1 VAMLQS
7 MIIVIEAPFELALV
21 HIVIGIRFRPHTPR
35 GIELVNVHED
45 LPREAKKVFANHH

>member
-1 VAMLQS
+1 MLQS

-21 HIVIGIRFRPHTPR
+21 HIVICIRFRPHTPR